1 MKLHPL
7 ALLFAMSLLPT
18 PACAEDPNWT
28 VVEARLL
35 SPESDAARNAETL
48 LAWRVP
54 RGTLLVPVT
63 ENQAATEA
71 FLLVELPF
79 DQAVPIL
86 RRAVAAYGR
95 ARESGRPEPLNELR
109 LGWLE
114 LLVGCKPGL
123 RREAAEQR
131 LRPEFERAVN
141 AGAFTAAEMDQRLA
155 EAARAGEVMPEDL
168 ERAESLRGVSAPL
181 FASVVPRSGGWFS
194 RSKSELMVEA
204 HDVSALF
211 GRPATAIR
219 ICRTDT
225 EPNPNYHPFEFKIY
239 IFGAPSK
246 IRLRDVVPGAVFQAV
261 AEAFRKQGKLSSVAS
276 SPADWTPAP
285 QPIES
290 VLLPI
295 DTAAPLVA
303 PQRWDLTAEPQFFA
317 GVVYLHS
324 VLALPGG
331 DLLVTGDVRPDEGGL
346 GWRLWRL
353 HSQGD
358 SWRSEIVWGGYSG
371 AQRLQ
376 LGPGGDAVWFTSREE
391 AEPERCFLHRYSVSA
406 GRTEAWP
413 LSIPSRESD
422 PLLQWEQNWILGA
435 DGLPVGSVRTY
446 GDEGTCEMWR
456 CSPPEAGNE
465 AVVVERV
472 ATLLRVAFTKAD
484 LSPVRSGGGLWM
496 SDDALVQIDP
506 QTGHTKLSWLMPADC
521 GNAAGPSPLGLPR
534 GGAAAVIFAQEL
546 PTTAD
551 GLAAINGA
559 EPSGDRVR
567 FTGVHLIDLN
577 TGRPRWSRVAQL
589 ANLKL
594 IARSGGERWL
604 AAGGGWRGPGSRQE
618 PVQVLDAATGAVV
631 VRLDTAAEG
640 RAELRALSFAW
651 SADALWAVG
660 ENHLW
665 RWPLPAAFADPAG
678 AGDATDQVQRE

>member
-1 MKLHPL
+1 MP
-7 ALLFAMSLLPT
+7 LLPT
-18 PACAEDPNWT
+18 PASAEDPNWT
-28 VVEARLL
+28 VAEARLL

-86 RRAVAAYGR
+86 RRAVKEYGR
-95 ARESGRPEPLNELR
+95 AQETTRQEPRSELR

-123 RREAAEQR
+123 RREAGER
-131 LRPEFERAVN
+131 SLRPELARAVA
-141 AGAFTAAEMDQRLA
+141 AGAFTAAEMEQRLSEA
-155 EAARAGEVMPEDL
+155 ERAGGVGPEDL
-168 ERAESLRGVSAPL
+168 ECSESLRGVTAPV
-181 FASVVPRSGGWFS
+181 FEAVVGRSGGWFS
-194 RSKSELMVEA
+194 CSKSELAVEA
-204 HDVSALF
+204 RDVSDLF

-225 EPNPNYHPFEFKIY
+225 ERNPNYHPFEFKFHL
-239 IFGAPSK
+239 FGAPSK
-246 IRLRDVVPGAVFQAV
+246 TRLRDVVPGTVFQAV
-261 AEAFRKQGKLSSVAS
+261 VEAFRGQGKLSSVVSDPEYWA
-276 SPADWTPAP
+276 PGPTPV
-285 QPIES
+285 ES
-290 VLLPI
+290 VLRPI

-303 PQRWDLTAEPQFFA
+303 PQRWDLTAVPQFFA

-324 VLALPGG
+324 VLALPCG

-353 HSQGD
+353 RAQGD
-358 SWRSEIVWGGYSG
+358 SWRSEIVWGGYAG
-371 AQRLQ
+371 ARRMQIA
-376 LGPGGDAVWFTSREE
+376 PGGDAVWFTSREE
-391 AEPERCFLHRYSVSA
+391 GEPERCSLHRYSVSA
-406 GRTEAWP
+406 GRFETWP
-413 LSIPSRESD
+413 LSVPNGESD
-422 PLLQWEQNWILGA
+422 PLLQWEQNWVLGA

-446 GDEGTCEMWR
+446 GDEGTCELWR
-456 CSPPEAGNE
+456 CSPPEAGNG
-465 AVVVERV
+465 AVVAERV
-472 ATLLRVAFTKAD
+472 ATSLRVAFTKAD

-534 GGAAAVIFAQEL
+534 SGAAAVVFSQDL
-546 PTTAD
+546 PTTPD

-567 FTGVHLIDLN
+567 FAGVHLIDLN

-594 IARSGGERWL
+594 MARSGGERWL

-631 VRLDTAAEG
+631 VRLDTADEG
-640 RAELRALSFAW
+640 RAEVRALSFAW
-651 SADALWAVG
+651 SADALWAVS

-665 RWPLPAAFADPAG
+665 RWPLPAALADPAG
-678 AGDATDQVQRE
+678 VGDATDQVQRE

>member
-1 MKLHPL
+1 MP
-7 ALLFAMSLLPT
+7 LLPT
-18 PACAEDPNWT
+18 PAPAEDPNWT
-28 VVEARLL
+28 VAEACTL
-35 SPESDAARNAETL
+35 SPESDAARNGETV
-48 LAWRVP
+48 LAWRVTAGSS
-54 RGTLLVPVT
+54 RTAEAQDV
-63 ENQAATEA
+63 AATEA
-71 FLLVELPF
+71 YLLVELPF
-79 DQAVPIL
+79 EQVVPVL
-86 RRAVAAYGR
+86 RRALATYGR
-95 ARESGRPEPLNELR
+95 AQETTRQEPRSELR

-114 LLVGCKPGL
+114 LLVGWKPGL

-155 EAARAGEVMPEDL
+155 EAARAGEVTPEDL

-181 FASVVPRSGGWFS
+181 FEAVVQRSGGWFS
-194 RSKSELMVEA
+194 RSKSELTVEA
-204 HDVSALF
+204 RDVAGVF
-211 GRPATAIR
+211 GRAATAIR
-219 ICRTDT
+219 ICRVDT
-225 EPNPNYHPFEFKIY
+225 EPNPNYNPFEFKIH

-261 AEAFRKQGKLSSVAS
+261 AEAFRWQGKLLSVAS
-276 SPADWTPAP
+276 TPADWAPAP
-285 QPIES
+285 KPIES

-331 DLLVTGDVRPDEGGL
+331 DLLVTGDVRPNEGGL

-353 HSQGD
+353 RPLGD
-358 SWRSEIVWGGYSG
+358 TWQSEIVWGGYAG
-371 AQRLQ
+371 ARRMQ
-376 LGPGGDAVWFTSREE
+376 LAPGGDAVWFTSREE
-391 AEPERCFLHRYSVSA
+391 GDPERCFLHRYWVSV
-406 GRTEAWP
+406 GRLEAWP
-413 LSIPSRESD
+413 LAIPSSESD

-435 DGLPVGSVRTY
+435 DGLPLGCVRTY
-446 GDEGTCEMWR
+446 GDEGTCELWR
-456 CSPPEAGNE
+456 CSPPEAGNG
-465 AVVVERV
+465 AVVAERV
-472 ATLLRVAFTKAD
+472 ATSLRVAFTKAD

-534 GGAAAVIFAQEL
+534 SGAAAVVFSQDL
-546 PTTAD
+546 PATPD

-594 IARSGGERWL
+594 MARSGGERWL